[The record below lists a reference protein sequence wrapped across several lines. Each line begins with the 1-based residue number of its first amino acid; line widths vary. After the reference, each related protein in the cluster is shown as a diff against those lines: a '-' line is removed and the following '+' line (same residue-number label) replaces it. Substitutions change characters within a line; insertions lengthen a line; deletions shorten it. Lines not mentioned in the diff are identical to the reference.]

1 MNETAASEVSP
12 DMTLMP
18 VVTQFQLAL
27 DMALANTA
35 PDGQGHAHDGP
46 DDMRPWVAV
55 TAPGI
60 WLEADS
66 ARAAHCDSS
75 FCRGCRNGRRG
86 RAHIHVLAA
95 SDNLQMTQCC
105 LPDKSQR

>member
-12 DMTLMP
+12 DMTPMP

-46 DDMRPWVAV
+46 DDMRLWVAV

-60 WLEADS
+60 W
-66 ARAAHCDSS
+66 
-75 FCRGCRNGRRG
+75 RG

-95 SDNLQMTQCC
+95 SDNLQMSLCC

>member
-12 DMTLMP
+12 DMTPMP

-66 ARAAHCDSS
+66 ARFAAHCARRLRRLPQRAARARAYP
-75 FCRGCRNGRRG
+75 CPRG
-86 RAHIHVLAA
+86 I
-95 SDNLQMTQCC
+95 
-105 LPDKSQR
+105 